1 MVEWASGCKGRAVTK
16 SGRKWRRRGGMVV
29 VEEQEQRIYDQVEN
43 ENASL
48 ADHLPVALPK
58 LTWKLLLNN
67 AILSHE
73 PKGEKSKTAT
83 RCSCYVFPST

>member
-1 MVEWASGCKGRAVTK
+1 
-16 SGRKWRRRGGMVV
+16 MVV

-58 LTWKLLLNN
+58 LTWKLLLNK

-73 PKGEKSKTAT
+73 PKGEKSKTEEVFYWDKHVST
-83 RCSCYVFPST
+83 INFGMPNDGRLSSCAGML

>member
-1 MVEWASGCKGRAVTK
+1 
-16 SGRKWRRRGGMVV
+16 MVV

-58 LTWKLLLNN
+58 LTWKLLLNK

-73 PKGEKSKTAT
+73 PKGEKSKTLGCRCTNTGTRWTEAFKSAT
-83 RCSCYVFPST
+83 RS